1 MPAQRSPASPAAP
14 GIGDLLPI
22 LLQQIWRQRL
32 ALVIGFAAIAIAV
45 LAIGAA
51 LPKKFE
57 SETTILAQENNIIK
71 PLMEGRAV
79 PTGVADRGSMAR
91 EVVFSRKVMNQI
103 LAIGGW
109 MKKNPTPIEQE
120 RIIGDIA
127 KRTTISNSRD
137 NLIRIAYADSDP
149 QRSFT
154 VATQMADLF
163 MKESLDAKSRES
175 RDAFN
180 FIDNQV
186 NEYQAKLAT
195 AETKLNAY
203 HEKHP
208 DSRPGVELDI
218 NTRVSELR
226 RQTETDRV
234 ELTRLQSIE
243 GSLQAQ
249 LSGKAPVRSVVART
263 PQISGRL
270 TELQSELDRLLVSY
284 TEQHPDVIRVRKQ
297 IRELQTGDTGAG
309 RGGSTSVVTSTSP
322 IYQDLRNRLAETRAS
337 IAAIQARSSGNSRLL
352 ESEVGRSQ
360 RVANADSALTELT
373 SDYTIYRDVY
383 QDLLKRRENARVS
396 MNLDAEH
403 SGLSFVVQEPA
414 QFPLEPY
421 GIRFMYFCIGG
432 LFAAMLIPLGVLVAV
447 TQLDPRVRSSQQLEH
462 ATGLPAMA
470 TVPTYATASDRG
482 RERARNGVLAL
493 ILVAVVVAYAVMF
506 GLRAGGVL

>member
-1 MPAQRSPASPAAP
+1 MSAQRPPMSPAAP

-22 LLQQIWRQRL
+22 LLHQIWRQRL
-32 ALVIGFAAIAIAV
+32 ALVAGFAAIAIAV

-79 PTGVADRGSMAR
+79 PTGVADRGAMAR

-163 MKESLDAKSRES
+163 MKESLEAKARES

-186 NEYQAKLAT
+186 NEYQIKLTT

-218 NTRVSELR
+218 NARVGELR

-234 ELTRLQSIE
+234 ELARLQSVE

-249 LSGKAPVRSVVART
+249 LSGKAPVRNVVART
-263 PQISGRL
+263 PQGSSRL
-270 TELQSELDRLLVSY
+270 TELQSELDRLLISY

-297 IRELQTGDTGAG
+297 IRELQTGDIG
-309 RGGSTSVVTSTSP
+309 GGSTTVVTSASP
-322 IYQDLRNRLAETRAS
+322 VYQDLRNRLAETHAS
-337 IAAIQARSSGNSRLL
+337 IAAIQARSSGNSALL

-396 MNLDAEH
+396 MSLDAEH

-432 LFAAMLIPLGVLVAV
+432 LLAAVLIPLGVLVAV

-470 TVPTYATASDRG
+470 TVPTYATAGDRV
-482 RERARNGVLAL
+482 RERSRNGVLAL

-506 GLRAGGVL
+506 GLRAGGLL